1 MIANGGK
8 LIAGRKMG
16 GFKKEG
22 ASSLVWS
29 AGSKTKLTD
38 GKSVL
43 TRARREA
50 KEMSQR
56 GKLAKPT
63 HQLQIGQVRKAPTG
77 MVNEYRRAAE
87 PPIRILA
94 RKNNPV
100 GKLPAG
106 GPSLEE
112 KEQRL
117 RAAMMKN
124 HSPAGVEETMIE
136 DSDSEELESD
146 DLFDEAPKPQSRPIA
161 SSSLSRPSSRPIST
175 TRKPPHASS
184 SPVSAEAKP
193 SDLIS
198 SLISK
203 PKPKPRP
210 SGSSPAPPARPSSS
224 TEFRRSPSPSH
235 NAKRPLPPMMQ
246 RKRQEVDVF
255 NRKPKRP
262 RFT

>member
-1 MIANGGK
+1 MIANGGR

-112 KEQRL
+112 REQRL

-124 HSPAGVEETMIE
+124 HSPAGVEETVIG
-136 DSDSEELESD
+136 DSDSEDLESD
-146 DLFDEAPKPQSRPIA
+146 DLFDEAPKPQSRPVV
-161 SSSLSRPSSRPIST
+161 SSSRPPSRPIAT
-175 TRKPPHASS
+175 TRKPPAASS
-184 SPVSAEAKP
+184 PLSVDPKP

-210 SGSSPAPPARPSSS
+210 SGSSPAPSARPSSS
-224 TEFRRSPSPSH
+224 TDFRRSPSPSH
-235 NAKRPLPPMMQ
+235 NVKRPLPPMMQ

-262 RFT
+262 RLT